1 MQEQLTKI
9 KQELR
14 LIKDKI
20 RKLNNKGERKR
31 LLIDAPKLRII
42 VVEIDRTKFQ

>member
-20 RKLNNKGERKR
+20 RKLNSKGERKR
-31 LLIDAPKLRII
+31 LLIDASRLRII
-42 VVEIDRTKFQ
+42 VVEIDRTNFK